1 MSRQIVGPFNRV
13 EGDLEV
19 TLDVV
24 DGRVAAAHVNAPM
37 YRGFEQILQG
47 KAPRDALVI
56 VPRICGICS
65 VTQSV
70 AAANALAALAGVTPP
85 RNGRLATQITL
96 ATENLAD
103 HLTHFYLF
111 FMPDF
116 SRPAYSAR
124 AWWAEAVR
132 RYDPQTGERTRAAT
146 AARQRWMTLMG
157 TLAGKWPHTMSIEP
171 GGSSRAIEAGERVRL
186 LAKVR
191 EFQSFVETTLL
202 GDSLA
207 RLAEIDSLA
216 ALWAWVDEAPQQG
229 DLRFFLGLARDL
241 DLAHLGTGPGRYLCH
256 GAYPED
262 DGAWLAPPG
271 LWRAS
276 DARLHP
282 LDLGKITE
290 DASHAWMAEAG
301 APRHPSRGLTEPDP
315 DKPGAYSWS
324 KAPRL
329 GGEVVEAGA
338 IARQLAAGHPLL
350 LDAVARTGGNVLTR
364 VLARVVEI
372 AVVLPH
378 MARWLRELHPG
389 EPWCVDAHLPADG
402 DAVGLTEAA
411 RGALG
416 HWLRVQGGR
425 IASYQIVAPTTWNF
439 SPRDAAGTP
448 GALEAALVGTPVSP
462 GAATPVAVQ
471 HVVRS
476 FDPCMV
482 CTVH

>member
-1 MSRQIVGPFNRV
+1 MSRLIVGPFNRV

-19 TLDVV
+19 TLEVA
-24 DGRVAAAHVNAPM
+24 DGQVASAQVNAPM
-37 YRGFEQILQG
+37 YRGFEQILVG
-47 KAPRDALVI
+47 KPPRDALVI

-70 AAANALAALAGVTPP
+70 AAANALAALSGVTPP
-85 RNGRLATQITL
+85 PNGRLATQLTL

-116 SRPAYSAR
+116 TRPAYSAR
-124 AWWAEAVR
+124 PWWSEAVR
-132 RYDPQTGERTRAAT
+132 RYDPRTGERTRWAT

-157 TLAGKWPHTMSIEP
+157 TLAGKWPHTLSIEP

-186 LAKVR
+186 LARLR
-191 EFQSFVETTLL
+191 EFQSFVETTLF
-202 GDSLA
+202 GTSLT
-207 RLAEIDSLA
+207 RLAEIDCLA

-229 DLRFFLGLARDL
+229 DLRWFLSLAREL
-241 DLAHLGTGPGRYLCH
+241 DLAHLGAGPGRYLCH
-256 GAYPED
+256 GAYPEG
-262 DGAWLAPPG
+262 DGTWLAPPG

-276 DARLHP
+276 DARLHA
-282 LDLGKITE
+282 LDLTGLTE
-290 DASHAWMAEAG
+290 DAHHAWMAEDG

-350 LDAVARTGGNVLTR
+350 VDAVVRSGGNVLTR
-364 VLARVVEI
+364 VLARVIEI
-372 AVVLPH
+372 AEVLPH
-378 MARWLRELHPG
+378 MARWLRGLQPG
-389 EPWCVDAHLPADG
+389 EPWCTGAALPDEG
-402 DAVGLTEAA
+402 EAVGLTEAA

-416 HWLRVQGGR
+416 HWLRVQDGR

-439 SPRDAAGTP
+439 SPRDAAGQP
-448 GALEAALVGTPVSP
+448 GALEAALVGTPVQA
-462 GAATPVAVQ
+462 GDTTPVAVQ